1 MTEETTAPKPKE
13 PAWRTIR
20 ENLEAVVIAFAF
32 ALIIRCFFVEVFEI
46 PTSSMEPTL
55 LGQDPD
61 FRLDGGRPVDSVP
74 YRDYHTGPGG
84 DRIMVTKFYFGLG
97 SIERFDVVVFRF
109 PLNIPKNF
117 IKRVVGLPG
126 EEFMVFH
133 GNLYSRPSD
142 SKDQPFRIAVKPPK
156 TQESAWIRVGAID
169 GFLHDPKVFKS
180 HWTVE
185 GVADDDP
192 RPPYEIRG
200 DILSTL
206 ATGERGVTFR
216 YQRELLDY
224 PEGSNPQPVDDL
236 NLSMSFELTD
246 QQAQFTA
253 GIRNRY
259 GLFSLRLGGRES
271 NVLMV
276 TRGDDVHTIDIS
288 GRVDPDRFHRIDL
301 MVYDGQVVARLNGAD
316 TSFRFL
322 QTRQEAELSHPGR
335 AVWFGGKGGAI
346 SVRSLRLSRDIH
358 YKVGG
363 DHRNLKEG
371 TPIRIPKGQYLMM
384 GDNTARSQDSRAWTR
399 VQYRLKGGRVVICE
413 QAERLEGF
421 AAADFAE
428 KEGISPKP
436 DVIIRS
442 DLYGNQVHFYDADV
456 EVGPVETAAPFVD
469 ERFVVGKALWIWW
482 PVDRLDVI
490 R

>member
-1 MTEETTAPKPKE
+1 MTDEGKAQKPKE

-55 LGQDPD
+55 LGQDPE
-61 FRLDGGRPVDSVP
+61 FRLDGGRPSHSVP
-74 YRDYHTGPGG
+74 YRDYHTSPGG
-84 DRIMVTKFYFGLG
+84 DRIMVTKFYYGLG

-126 EEFMVFH
+126 EEFMVYQ
-133 GNLYSRPSD
+133 GNIYWRPSD
-142 SKDQPFRIAVKPPK
+142 AKDQPFRIAVKPAK
-156 TQESAWIRVGAID
+156 TQESTWIRVGDID
-169 GFLHDPKVFKS
+169 GFLYDLKVFKG

-192 RPPYEIRG
+192 RPPYEIRD
-200 DILSTL
+200 DILTTL
-206 ATGERGVTFR
+206 ATGSRGVTFR

-224 PEGSNPQPVDDL
+224 PEGDNAQPVDDL
-236 NLSMSFELTD
+236 SLSMSFELTD
-246 QQAQFTA
+246 QQGQFTA

-259 GLFSLRLGGRES
+259 GIFSLRLGGRES
-271 NVLMV
+271 NVLTV
-276 TRGDDVHTIDIS
+276 TRGDDVHTIDIP
-288 GRVDPDRFHRIDL
+288 GRVDPDRFHRVEL
-301 MVYDGQVVARLNGAD
+301 MVYDGQVIARLNGED
-316 TSFRFL
+316 TTFRFL
-322 QTRQEAELSHPGR
+322 QTRQEADLSHAGR
-335 AVWFGGKGGAI
+335 AVWFGVNGGTT
-346 SVRSLRLSRDIH
+346 SVRGLKVFRDIH

-363 DHRNLKEG
+363 EHRNLKEG
-371 TPIRIPKGQYLMM
+371 TAIRIPKGQYLMM

-399 VQYRLKGGRVVICE
+399 VQYRLKGGRVVVCE
-413 QAERLEGF
+413 NAEKLEGF
-421 AAADFAE
+421 AAREIAE
-428 KEGISPKP
+428 KKGIDPPP

-442 DLYGNQVHFYDADV
+442 DLYGNLVHFYDADV
-456 EVGPVETAAPFVD
+456 EVGPVETPAPFVD
-469 ERFVVGKALWIWW
+469 ERFIVGKALWIWW
-482 PVDRLDVI
+482 PVDRLDLI